1 MTNGG
6 GGRRVKAKH
15 VVAAPPPES
24 LPFHDALHR
33 FEQIHDLLNEQQPW
47 GIESAA
53 VEPPVADRVPPVGG
67 LSAVAPPAV
76 AGGASSGGAS
86 SGGASSG
93 GASSGGASSG
103 GSSSGG
109 ASSGGASRAVRSAR
123 AEEAYRSLLAL
134 AEKPTAA
141 TGGRAEGVADDS
153 SLELGLQEAFSKA
166 AGGEPTAVD

>member
-53 VEPPVADRVPPVGG
+53 AEPPVAERVPPVGG
-67 LSAVAPPAV
+67 LSAGAAPP
-76 AGGASSGGAS
+76 ASSGGAS

-93 GASSGGASSG
+93 GA
-103 GSSSGG
+103 SSGG

-166 AGGEPTAVD
+166 AGGEPTGVE